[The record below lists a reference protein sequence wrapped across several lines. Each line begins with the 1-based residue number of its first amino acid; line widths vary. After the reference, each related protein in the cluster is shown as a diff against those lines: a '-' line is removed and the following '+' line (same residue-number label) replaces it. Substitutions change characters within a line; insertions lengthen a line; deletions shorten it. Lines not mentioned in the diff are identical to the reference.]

1 MALERELSW
10 QGQRFDARE
19 RSIGQV
25 MFQAGV
31 EMVR

>member
-1 MALERELSW
+1 MALERELRW

-31 EMVR
+31 EMVH